1 MLTVYTKKVC
11 PSCTQLKHYLD
22 REGIDYETID
32 LEDDATAF
40 DHVMSLGH
48 RAAPVIELGHSSAGF
63 YLGDPKFREIIAKAK
78 ALPHVAGL
86 PKP

>member
-1 MLTVYTKKVC
+1 MLTIYTKKVC

-22 REGIDYETID
+22 REGLEYETID
-32 LEDDATAF
+32 LEDDAAAF

-63 YLGDPKFREIIAKAK
+63 FRGDPKFREIIAKAK
-78 ALPHVAGL
+78 VTQPTIGVTI
-86 PKP
+86 

>member
-22 REGIDYETID
+22 REGLDYETID
-32 LEDDATAF
+32 LEDDAVAF
-40 DHVMSLGH
+40 DHVLSLGH

-63 YLGDPKFREIIAKAK
+63 YRGDPKFREIIENAKATQTTMG
-78 ALPHVAGL
+78 VTI
-86 PKP
+86 